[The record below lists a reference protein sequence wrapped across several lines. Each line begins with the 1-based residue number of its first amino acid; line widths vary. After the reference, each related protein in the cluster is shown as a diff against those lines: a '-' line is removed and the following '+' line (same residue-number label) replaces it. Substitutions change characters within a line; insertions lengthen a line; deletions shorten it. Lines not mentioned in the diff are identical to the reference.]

1 MNRDKRQA
9 CGLTNVPGR
18 GLFSATCREGRTG
31 MASIASGQSRMN
43 RWVLPSV
50 IAAVVGLGQI
60 LLWVPQAFGIPYR
73 WLTPPQILVWQLA
86 NNVIATVVLAANV
99 AALMMGVAAVVRINV
114 SQGAERGKG
123 LALAAIIIT
132 LVALL
137 VPHVSWLI
145 GTVIQ
150 LCMT

>member
-1 MNRDKRQA
+1 
-9 CGLTNVPGR
+9 
-18 GLFSATCREGRTG
+18 

-43 RWVLPSV
+43 RWVVPSV

-73 WLTPPQILVWQLA
+73 WLEGQQQFLVWQLA
-86 NNVIATVVLAANV
+86 NNVIATVLVAANV
-99 AALMMGVAAVVRINV
+99 AALMMGVAAVVRINA

-123 LALAAIIIT
+123 LAMAAIIIT
-132 LVALL
+132 LVAMLI
-137 VPHVSWLI
+137 PHVSWFI

-150 LCMT
+150 LCGT